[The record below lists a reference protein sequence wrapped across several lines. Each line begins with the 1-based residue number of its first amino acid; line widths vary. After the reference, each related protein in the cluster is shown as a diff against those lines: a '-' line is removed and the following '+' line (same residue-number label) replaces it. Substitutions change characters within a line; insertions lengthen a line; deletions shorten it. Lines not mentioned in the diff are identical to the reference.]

1 MENAVGALR
10 VQVLRQM
17 LKGSPALRQLVALDA
32 VMEQML
38 GAREQ
43 KLWTSVPVYLERRL
57 EHWRQHHQQTVATQA
72 GEDDPIRWRQA
83 GGWIADFQ
91 RDMRDMMLAELHQ
104 RLQPILGLME
114 AAQNAGN
121 ELNKNS
127 EHSEKA
133 ANHNEQIHDDRHLTL
148 GLVAVGWVGWGF
160 VGTSWMALA
169 MTAVIG
175 GVYVLGAL
183 ELRRFRAATA
193 TLSEALAH
201 IPSDLSDL
209 GARLARLHPSLQHP
223 VRSRIEGQRVAMPGP
238 ALTPY
243 LVGLLV
249 MLGMLGTFLGMVTFK
264 GAVFALEGSAN
275 LEAIRAA
282 LAAPIKGLGL
292 AFGTSVAGVAASA
305 LLGLMSALSRRER
318 IEVARQLDAQI
329 ATTLRPLSAAHQRDA
344 TFKAPQA
351 QADAM
356 PVLVDRLQSLMTG
369 LERRSEQLDAQLLA
383 QQQAFHREAA
393 TAYTDLAQAVG
404 ALLQDSS
411 PPAPAPPA
419 TRSSPWS
426 KPP

>member
-1 MENAVGALR
+1 MNKF
-10 VQVLRQM
+10 M
-17 LKGSPALRQLVALDA
+17 
-32 VMEQML
+32 M
-38 GAREQ
+38 
-43 KLWTSVPVYLERRL
+43 
-57 EHWRQHHQQTVATQA
+57 TV
-72 GEDDPIRWRQA
+72 I
-83 GGWIADFQ
+83 F
-91 RDMRDMMLAELHQ
+91 
-104 RLQPILGLME
+104 
-114 AAQNAGN
+114 
-121 ELNKNS
+121 
-127 EHSEKA
+127 
-133 ANHNEQIHDDRHLTL
+133 TL

-209 GARLARLHPSLQHP
+209 GAWLARLHPSLQHP

-249 MLGMLGTFLGMVTFK
+249 MLGMLGTFLGMVVTFQ

-344 TFKAPQA
+344 TFKALQA

-404 ALLQDSS
+404 VSLQDSLTASARAAGDTLKPVVETAMSEIAQESQRLTSATPPSRHCRRRPMPCRCWSIGCS
-411 PPAPAPPA
+411 P
-419 TRSSPWS
+419 
-426 KPP
+426 